1 MSNVSEYV
9 SKLLKDEKLFEEAA
23 LRAFKGIDQNNN
35 GYLDFNEIESL
46 LIKFSNNNN
55 VPPPTKEQINE
66 LLVQLD
72 LDKNNKI
79 DFNEFKTFFK
89 LYLEAQK

>member
-9 SKLLKDEKLFEEAA
+9 SKLLKDEKLFEKAA

-46 LIKFSNNNN
+46 LIKFSNDNN

>member
-1 MSNVSEYV
+1 M
-9 SKLLKDEKLFEEAA
+9 
-23 LRAFKGIDQNNN
+23 
-35 GYLDFNEIESL
+35 
-46 LIKFSNNNN
+46 
-55 VPPPTKEQINE
+55 
-66 LLVQLD
+66 VQLD